1 VDLKMARFSL
11 LRFLRDRRG
20 MAAVEFALIAP
31 TLIVLFMGVLEMTFR
46 FRANEETTR
55 YVHQA
60 ADLISREG
68 EQTNA
73 DLLEIYRASVYMM
86 KPLETVANLDMDI
99 ASVGYD
105 ADTGIPYTRWRRVIG
120 GQTPLN
126 VAGAVGLGG
135 KGESIIHVG
144 VRFRYTSPISSLFG
158 GPNITIVREAW
169 ARPRTQRL
177 ITINGNASSSG
188 GSPVTLTP

>member
-1 VDLKMARFSL
+1 MARSIFSFARL
-11 LRFLRDRRG
+11 ARDRRG

-46 FRANEETTR
+46 FRANEEATR

-73 DLLEIYRASVYMM
+73 DLLEIYNASVFMM
-86 KPLETVANLDMDI
+86 KPLDTVANLDMDI
-99 ASVGYD
+99 ASIGYD
-105 ADTGIPYTRWRRVIG
+105 ADTGIPFTRWRRVIG
-120 GQTPLN
+120 AQTPLN
-126 VAGAVGLGG
+126 PLDAAGLGA

-144 VRFRYTSPISSLFG
+144 VRFRYTSPISSMFG
-158 GPNITIVREAW
+158 GPNLSIVRDAW

-177 ITINGNASSSG
+177 ITINGAASDSG
-188 GSPVTLTP
+188 GAPVTLSAS